1 MESTPTGKAQ
11 SFYIAVILYESSSDA
26 PQYTPL
32 YQECFV
38 LIKAESLEE
47 AHRKAL
53 NHAEAENV
61 SYLNEKGET
70 ITWSLQQIV
79 DVNSVLDEHLE
90 DGAELYARHFRNYD
104 AYRQFEELSREDG
117 ESEVGKETADE

>member
-1 MESTPTGKAQ
+1 MESKLIGELQ

-38 LIKAESLEE
+38 LIKAGSLEE

-53 NHAEAENV
+53 AHAEAENV

-70 ITWSLQQIV
+70 ITWSLRQIV
-79 DVNSVLDEHLE
+79 DVNPVLNEHLE
-90 DGAELYARHFRNYD
+90 DITELYVRHFRNYD
-104 AYRQFEELSREDG
+104 AYRQFEEISREG
-117 ESEVGKETADE
+117 REFEVGKPT